1 MNKIGLI
8 IKREYLLLLTFLTP
22 FLFAALVFVPLWLS
36 TIKGDDVK
44 QVAISDTTGKYA
56 PLFKDTEEY
65 TFITEKGSSLE
76 EYRKN
81 PDKEIFAFLN
91 ITDDLLQNPTA
102 ATLYSQKQIPMGLK
116 NTIDKTL
123 SEYLKETRF
132 LQHRQPET
140 DHRGQQNQF
149 QYQNHQMG

>member
-1 MNKIGLI
+1 M
-8 IKREYLLLLTFLTP
+8 
-22 FLFAALVFVPLWLS
+22 
-36 TIKGDDVK
+36 
-44 QVAISDTTGKYA
+44 AISDTTGKYA
-56 PLFKDTEEY
+56 PLFKATEEY

-116 NTIDKTL
+116 NTIDISSIMMTSASSGL
-123 SEYLKETRF
+123 SSFRSKCIEVVRLFSSSSGIPVSSNR
-132 LQHRQPET
+132 R
-140 DHRGQQNQF
+140 
-149 QYQNHQMG
+149 